1 MEREKIIK
9 QLDAL
14 YASGDPRDLEAFL
27 LTQLDLADQ
36 SGEWKLWITLSNE
49 LIGLYRE
56 LGKYAEAL
64 RYFQSTC
71 QLFAEKGMEGT
82 VPHAT
87 TLMNG
92 ANIYRTVGKPDQA
105 AALYLETLCV
115 LEKNL
120 PEKDYR
126 IAGLHNNLSLV
137 YLEQGKQQEAL
148 PHLLRALSILEALPG
163 TTSEQASTHTN
174 LASLY
179 CHVGQMRQAEK
190 HLERGKELFEAAGGR
205 DPHFASLLSTWADVC
220 CARKDYDS
228 AAVYLGQALAV
239 IESFFG
245 KNRSYAIVSQNL
257 ALVLDKNGHP
267 DEASA
272 LRQEAESIFTKL
284 QADIEKGENL

>member
-1 MEREKIIK
+1 MERETIIK

-36 SGEWKLWITLSNE
+36 SGEWQLGITLSNE

-64 RYFQSTC
+64 RYFQNTC
-71 QLFAEKGMEGT
+71 HLFAEKGMEGT

-92 ANIYRTVGKPDQA
+92 ANIYRTAGKPDQA
-105 AALYLETLCV
+105 AALYLEALCV

-179 CHVGQMRQAEK
+179 CHVGQIRQAEK

-205 DPHFASLLSTWADVC
+205 DPHFASLLSVWGDVC

-284 QADIEKGENL
+284 QADIEKGGNL